1 MPSSGIQLSGAL
13 AALARVNIRYLIEWH
28 RDGALYRAVSLPLP
42 PNALSVSAQAPSQV
56 TYTLGQPIRELGRYR
71 QRTIELSGS
80 AGYDARPGF
89 TANGTITSQLGP
101 AILIAFTRFLEE
113 YQRTATNEGA
123 ESHELIFRALDEE
136 INLKVEVSALSVER
150 NADGAN
156 LAPEW
161 SLSLQSYDDAAPAP
175 EDALFDLEGALS
187 GVTSAIQTAADLVA
201 TAQLLAEGANAYVRR
216 GISGPLT
223 ALDKLTSA
231 VRGTVN
237 GLRELADIPADILRQ
252 ISKTA
257 GSLRSSVSALIDDI
271 VTYDDELSAEWALLL
286 DILGAA
292 EETEIQAESVS
303 AIIPLPELETATAP
317 PLVPSASEPVI
328 APLRDLIPTTAY
340 RLRLGE
346 DLRTIAARVF
356 SDAERWPELSRLN
369 GWLSADRDGR
379 GQPPRAGSVILIP
392 DTIQSGAPTQRE
404 PYGVDL
410 FIDPATGD
418 LDLVADDLATVR
430 GSRNLEQALT
440 HRLHTRQG
448 ETPIL
453 TAYGLPLT
461 IGERVTTTSAGY
473 LSAHIRE
480 QLARDPRVDRVN
492 VIEVSD
498 RGDHLSAALQFVARA
513 GGLMT
518 SQVRL

>member
-1 MPSSGIQLSGAL
+1 VPSSGIQLSGAL

-28 RDGALYRAVSLPLP
+28 KDGALYRAVSLPLP

-80 AGYDARPGF
+80 AGYDARPSF
-89 TANGTITSQLGP
+89 TADGAITSQLGP

-187 GVTSAIQTAADLVA
+187 GVTSAIQTAADAVA

-292 EETEIQAESVS
+292 EETEIQAESTS
-303 AIIPLPELETATAP
+303 AIIPLPELETVTAP
-317 PLVPSASEPVI
+317 PLVSRNDGPSS
-328 APLRDLIPTTAY
+328 
-340 RLRLGE
+340 
-346 DLRTIAARVF
+346 
-356 SDAERWPELSRLN
+356 
-369 GWLSADRDGR
+369 
-379 GQPPRAGSVILIP
+379 
-392 DTIQSGAPTQRE
+392 
-404 PYGVDL
+404 
-410 FIDPATGD
+410 
-418 LDLVADDLATVR
+418 R
-430 GSRNLEQALT
+430 GSMV
-440 HRLHTRQG
+440 G
-448 ETPIL
+448 
-453 TAYGLPLT
+453 
-461 IGERVTTTSAGY
+461 
-473 LSAHIRE
+473 
-480 QLARDPRVDRVN
+480 
-492 VIEVSD
+492 
-498 RGDHLSAALQFVARA
+498 
-513 GGLMT
+513 
-518 SQVRL
+518 

>member
-1 MPSSGIQLSGAL
+1 VPSSGIQLSGAL

-28 RDGALYRAVSLPLP
+28 KDGALYRAVSLPLP

-89 TANGTITSQLGP
+89 TATGAITSQLGP
-101 AILIAFTRFLEE
+101 AILISFTRFLEE
-113 YQRTATNEGA
+113 YQRTAALEGA

-136 INLKVEVSALSVER
+136 INLKVEVSALGIER

-175 EDALFDLEGALS
+175 EDALFDLEGFLEDA
-187 GVTSAIQTAADLVA
+187 TAAIQITADEVA
-201 TAQLLAEGANAYVRR
+201 SLQLITEGANAYVRR
-216 GISGPLT
+216 GISGPLI

-231 VRGTVN
+231 VTGTVN

-257 GSLRSSVSALIDDI
+257 GSLRTSVSALIDDL
-271 VTYDDELSAEWALLL
+271 VTYDDEINAEWSLLL
-286 DILGAA
+286 KILGAT
-292 EETEIQAESVS
+292 EEIEIQAESVS
-303 AIIPLPELETATAP
+303 AITPLPELETATAP
-317 PLVPSASEPVI
+317 PLVPSASEPII

-369 GWLSADRDGR
+369 GWLSSDRDGR

-392 DTIQSGAPTQRE
+392 DPIQSGAPTQRE

-410 FIDPATGD
+410 FIDPTTGD

-453 TAYGLPLT
+453 SRYGLPLT

-480 QLARDPRVDRVN
+480 QLARDLRVDRVN

-498 RGDHLSAALQFVARA
+498 KGDHLSAALEFTARA

>member
-28 RDGALYRAVSLPLP
+28 KDGALYRAVSLPLP

-80 AGYDARPGF
+80 AGYDARPSF
-89 TANGTITSQLGP
+89 TADGAITSQLGP
-101 AILIAFTRFLEE
+101 AILIAFSRFLEE
-113 YQRTATNEGA
+113 YQRTAANEGA
-123 ESHELIFRALDEE
+123 EFHELIFRALDEE
-136 INLKVEVSALSVER
+136 INLKVEVSALAIER

-175 EDALFDLEGALS
+175 EDGLFDLEGALS
-187 GVTSAIQTAADLVA
+187 GVTSAIQTAADVVA
-201 TAQLLAEGANAYVRR
+201 TAQLITEGANAYVRR

-231 VRGTVN
+231 ARGTVN

-257 GSLRSSVSALIDDI
+257 GSLRSAGELLVNDLI
-271 VTYDDELSAEWALLL
+271 TYDDELSAEWSLLL
-286 DILGAA
+286 SIFGAV
-292 EETEIQAESVS
+292 EEIEIQAESVS
-303 AIIPLPELETATAP
+303 AITPLPDEETATAP

-410 FIDPATGD
+410 FIDPTTGD
-418 LDLVADDLATVR
+418 LDLVADDLATIK
-430 GSRNLEQALT
+430 GARNLEQALT

-498 RGDHLSAALQFVARA
+498 RGDHLSAALQFTARA